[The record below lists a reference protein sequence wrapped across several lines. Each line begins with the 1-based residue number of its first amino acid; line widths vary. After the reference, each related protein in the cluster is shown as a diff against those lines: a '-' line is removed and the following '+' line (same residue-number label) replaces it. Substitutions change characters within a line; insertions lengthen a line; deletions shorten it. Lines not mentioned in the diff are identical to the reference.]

1 MNLRRLT
8 NRFDWPHVRMSFKFF
23 AFFLSV
29 IGVSACSVDSAKNHY
44 VLGEKLWGDRKY
56 SAAVSEFEKVIAKDP
71 RGKLGMQATYRAAM
85 TQYLFLSEYGNAI
98 RKFRNYA
105 EISTDPASVWESQL
119 QIGDIL
125 FLSTDQYDQAVIHYR
140 GLLKQR
146 PESPEA
152 AEFAFRIGKS
162 QFFLFQFGDALETFH
177 NLIKKYSP
185 PHSASVSSAAWV
197 EKAAF
202 EIGSTYF
209 TRGEQNTER
218 KGLGI
223 TDYQAAIQAYEK
235 FIKTYPKSELV
246 SEARFGVASCLEE
259 LNQLDDAYA
268 AYTSLK
274 GHYPSP
280 KVIEI
285 KLIRIQQRIAQR
297 NR

>member
-1 MNLRRLT
+1 MSLRSLINKLLR
-8 NRFDWPHVRMSFKFF
+8 PHGRSFLIL
-23 AFFLSV
+23 LSLL
-29 IGVSACSVDSAKNHY
+29 GSACSVDSAKNHY
-44 VLGEKLWGDRKY
+44 VLGEKLWSDRKY

-85 TQYLFLSEYGNAI
+85 TQYLFLGEYGNAI

-105 EISTDPASVWESQL
+105 EISTDPASVWDSQL

-125 FLSTDQYDQAVIHYR
+125 FSATDQYDQSVLHYR
-140 GLLKQR
+140 SLLKQK
-146 PESPEA
+146 PEATQA
-152 AEFAFRIGKS
+152 AEFLFRIGKS
-162 QFFLFQFGDALETFH
+162 QFFMFQFAEAIETFQE
-177 NLIKKYSP
+177 LIKKYAASNS
-185 PHSASVSSAAWV
+185 SASAIWA

-209 TRGEQNTER
+209 TRGEQHTER
-218 KGLGI
+218 KGPGT

-235 FIKTYPKSELV
+235 FIKTYPKSDLV
-246 SEARFGVASCLEE
+246 QEARFGVASCLEE

-268 AYTSLK
+268 AYTALK

-280 KVIEI
+280 NVIEI
-285 KLIRIQQRIAQR
+285 KLIRIRQRIAQR